1 MIKYLEDNYGERA
14 TIGDKSV
21 LNFLR
26 NESSRLQALVDE
38 QKVKTANKYL
48 VFYTALRKIKEL
60 FPCVPPV
67 VQTAFIFMLRFV

>member
-38 QKVKTANKYL
+38 QKVKTANTTDDEKKSD
-48 VFYTALRKIKEL
+48 VGSENETDDD
-60 FPCVPPV
+60 VS
-67 VQTAFIFMLRFV
+67 IFKHQYILYQF